1 MNTKE
6 TDWYTALQSDTQ
18 YWLGEI
24 KKLMVEQGVNVTLD
38 ELERLRFNES
48 EVREALSGLTHVT
61 CEDWYDTGY
70 ALGRARGWN
79 DCLDEIKNYWRDKA
93 MIEFWA
99 GTVLGV
105 AIWSALSM
113 MKELWRIWMMDK
125 MTEKIQMTELM
136 KMRRIEKE
144 EKHDDDEGRN

>member
-1 MNTKE
+1 
-6 TDWYTALQSDTQ
+6 
-18 YWLGEI
+18 
-24 KKLMVEQGVNVTLD
+24 
-38 ELERLRFNES
+38 
-48 EVREALSGLTHVT
+48 
-61 CEDWYDTGY
+61 
-70 ALGRARGWN
+70 
-79 DCLDEIKNYWRDKA
+79 

-105 AIWSALSM
+105 AIWSALDM